1 MKFKNILAEQLM
13 LMENVAQ
20 AEKALKELNIPLD
33 DPEYIRI
40 KNMVVADNS
49 VGFLGFMF
57 NLAKIWAKNAL
68 EVNDYSEKFK
78 AVNPS
83 SGVAQRMPTYTVNN
97 DVIFKYVDKLYDLIK
112 KNRQDLQF
120 LPKNINDYD
129 RIDDLIYA
137 LNYVIPVNKTKKRFA
152 NLIINKELKNEYI
165 ANHPKSEDEFR
176 LTERY
181 LGVIHNTPYG
191 KMFVKKINRYNTL
204 NDLLGYLKIVSTF
217 YDLDISYESIL
228 KKGNS
233 RNDIQIVYNKDQ
245 RIILLIK
252 SYDAMREVGSPSW
265 CIYDSKSQYENYTKN
280 GSANQYI
287 FYDFSDQVT
296 DVSYSMIGF
305 TMQGGEITASH
316 LMNDDHIADVMSYL
330 NKIGVYPKIKIIN
343 IELEK
348 IRKDKDAIDGY
359 INDINRLTKGWYS
372 GHDAEKKQDYY
383 TSIYH
388 ILNTIVESISNYES
402 DYFMDELETVSL
414 DYLSIKYNK
423 LFTRFL
429 NTNDKI
435 NYNVLITKITNIVKF
450 LQDYPYMKFD
460 WDYDSDGDNRYVKLK
475 ENKRVNML
483 YNGFFDKLNKRPD
496 ILTALKKVFINF
508 KEMESKTYS
517 TFINTFYNWDVSE
530 DEVNK
535 LIRLRKTKQ
544 GEDYSD
550 VEFHRIKDTGDLS
563 SMILKKI
570 QDTRRDQSVFKIPL
584 DVGLT
589 YQQVK
594 YGVDKGLKNIL
605 FNYYKKLLPQ
615 FMDKQV
621 GFEEARIYQI
631 LGLGKELKD
640 IVLKKY
646 NMMGGDQNPNSIN
659 SIERSVLDV
668 N

>member
-1 MKFKNILAEQLM
+1 
-13 LMENVAQ
+13 
-20 AEKALKELNIPLD
+20 
-33 DPEYIRI
+33 
-40 KNMVVADNS
+40 
-49 VGFLGFMF
+49 
-57 NLAKIWAKNAL
+57 
-68 EVNDYSEKFK
+68 
-78 AVNPS
+78 
-83 SGVAQRMPTYTVNN
+83 
-97 DVIFKYVDKLYDLIK
+97 
-112 KNRQDLQF
+112 
-120 LPKNINDYD
+120 
-129 RIDDLIYA
+129 
-137 LNYVIPVNKTKKRFA
+137 
-152 NLIINKELKNEYI
+152 
-165 ANHPKSEDEFR
+165 
-176 LTERY
+176 
-181 LGVIHNTPYG
+181 
-191 KMFVKKINRYNTL
+191 
-204 NDLLGYLKIVSTF
+204 
-217 YDLDISYESIL
+217 
-228 KKGNS
+228 
-233 RNDIQIVYNKDQ
+233 
-245 RIILLIK
+245 
-252 SYDAMREVGSPSW
+252 
-265 CIYDSKSQYENYTKN
+265 
-280 GSANQYI
+280 
-287 FYDFSDQVT
+287 
-296 DVSYSMIGF
+296 
-305 TMQGGEITASH
+305 
-316 LMNDDHIADVMSYL
+316 
-330 NKIGVYPKIKIIN
+330 
-343 IELEK
+343 
-348 IRKDKDAIDGY
+348 
-359 INDINRLTKGWYS
+359 
-372 GHDAEKKQDYY
+372 
-383 TSIYH
+383 
-388 ILNTIVESISNYES
+388 
-402 DYFMDELETVSL
+402 
-414 DYLSIKYNK
+414 
-423 LFTRFL
+423 
-429 NTNDKI
+429 
-435 NYNVLITKITNIVKF
+435 
-450 LQDYPYMKFD
+450 MKFD

-631 LGLGKELKD
+631 LGLSKELKD
-640 IVLKKY
+640 VVLKKY

>member
-20 AEKALKELNIPLD
+20 AEKILKDLNIPLD
-33 DPEYIRI
+33 DPEYLRI

-57 NLAKIWAKNAL
+57 NLMKLWAN
-68 EVNDYSEKFK
+68 EVLAPDTGNTFVPPI
-78 AVNPS
+78 AIFGGVN
-83 SGVAQRMPTYTVNN
+83 T
-97 DVIFKYVDKLYDLIK
+97 LYDLIK
-112 KNRQDLQF
+112 KHRQELHL
-120 LPKNINDYD
+120 LPQNINNYKDYKQLVID
-129 RIDDLIYA
+129 LRRI
-137 LNYVIPVNKTKKRFA
+137 PTNKTLKKFA
-152 NLIINKELKNEYI
+152 NLIPNKDLKNRILDIQSTGKYADLI
-165 ANHPKSEDEFR
+165 K
-176 LTERY
+176 RY
-181 LGVIHNTPYG
+181 LDVIHDTPYG
-191 KMFVKKINRYNTL
+191 KMFIKKINRYS
-204 NDLLGYLKIVSTF
+204 DIDKLLDYLETVEMF

-287 FYDFSDQVT
+287 FYDFGDEVSNI
-296 DVSYSMIGF
+296 SYSMIGF

-316 LMNDDHIADVMSYL
+316 LMNDEHIADVMSYL

-359 INDINRLTKGWYS
+359 INDINRLTKGWYR

-402 DYFMDELETVSL
+402 DYFMEELETVSL

-589 YQQVK
+589 FQQVK

-631 LGLGKELKD
+631 LGLSKELKD
-640 IVLKKY
+640 VVLKKY